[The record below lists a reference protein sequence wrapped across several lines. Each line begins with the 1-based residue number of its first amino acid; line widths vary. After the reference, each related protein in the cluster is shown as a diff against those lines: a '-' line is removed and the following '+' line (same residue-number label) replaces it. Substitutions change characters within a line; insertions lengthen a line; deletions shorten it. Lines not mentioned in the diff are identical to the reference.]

1 VNEATYEVA
10 IAQTLLWNYNEA
22 SDEANRTAKFIS
34 TEITAEDTYMQFY
47 SLNYMVQHAEYNLT
61 LHTTLTPLDSETYNS
76 SFTVMNYAPAGKSG
90 LTSLEFVEFNSS
102 VTLSQQ
108 YTILGK
114 AAKEVG
120 KVYEKSGDETL
131 AQLAEGYYT
140 MEKESKN
147 LAKLVKKQ
155 LSEFD
160 RRVLNSSAFLMDDF
174 WCDLF
179 CHIACYAAYAAIVA
193 ACLAGGTVTY
203 GTLWVACYYLL
214 TYGWDYWGYF
224 CDIVCYLQC
233 GG

>member
-1 VNEATYEVA
+1 V
-10 IAQTLLWNYNEA
+10 IC
-22 SDEANRTAKFIS
+22 
-34 TEITAEDTYMQFY
+34 
-47 SLNYMVQHAEYNLT
+47 LT
-61 LHTTLTPLDSETYNS
+61 LYTTLTLLDSETYNS

-90 LTSLEFVEFNSS
+90 LTSLEFVEFNPS
-102 VTLSQQ
+102 VTCPS
-108 YTILGK
+108 YSILGK
-114 AAKEVG
+114 VAKEVG

-131 AQLAEGYYT
+131 AQLAKGYYT

-147 LAKLVKKQ
+147 LAKLVEKQ

-203 GTLWVACYYLL
+203 GTLLVACYYLL

-224 CDIVCYLQC
+224 CDIVCNLQC